1 MEKYSFN
8 EIEAKW
14 QKYWE
19 EHNTFRVEEDESFP
33 KEKRAYVL
41 DMFPYPSGEGLHVG
55 HPEGYTATDIYVR
68 FLRMNGFNV
77 LHPMGF
83 DSFGLPAENYAIKT
97 GTHPKITT
105 EKNISNFERQ
115 INSLG
120 FSYDW
125 QRKVST
131 SSPQYYKWTQYL
143 FLKLYET
150 GLAYQKEAAI
160 NWCPSCMTGLANE
173 EVKDG
178 KCERCSSKIERK
190 NIRQWFLKITAYA
203 QRLLDD
209 LEELDWPSSIKEM
222 QRNWIGKSEGVE
234 LDFHVRLENG
244 ELCKECVRVFT
255 TRIDT
260 IYGVTYIV
268 LSPEHTLL
276 PSITASKYEKD
287 VKEYVYVAK
296 DKTELERT
304 DLGKEKTGVFTGA
317 YAIHPITNKEIPIWV
332 SDYVLTSY
340 GTGAV
345 MAVPFHDERDWAFAN
360 KFGLPKIKVVAKEDD
375 ILLDDNEKKNSKMPS
390 ITIESGAENEV
401 FTGEGILINSAD
413 ASHLSTKDARE
424 YILSLLEKKGC
435 AKKCIHYKMRDWV
448 FSRQRYWGEP
458 IPLIHCP
465 KCGIVPLD
473 VRELPLTLPEI
484 NTYKPSKEGDGPL
497 ATIKEWVNTTCPRCG
512 GKATRETNTMP
523 QWAGSCWYYL
533 RYTDPHNDSFFAQK
547 EKMEYWMPVDLY
559 VGGAEH
565 AVLHLLYARFWHKV
579 FYDLGLVKDKEPF
592 KKLVN
597 QGLITS
603 FAYMKKNKSL
613 VPLDSVEKREDGSFV
628 EKNTGEPLQEVIAK
642 MSKSLKNVVN
652 PDDIVR
658 EYGADTFRMYEMFL
672 GPLEM
677 SKPWNTKGIVGVYRF
692 LEKVWALQDKK
703 LIDCSPDGTE
713 KTWSLT
719 SLLHKTIK
727 KVTNDT
733 QSLNFNT
740 AISQM
745 MIYINELS
753 RLKEIPLYALKTFL
767 HLLSPYAPHISEEL
781 WQRLGE
787 KDLLSDRTWPT
798 YMEEYCQDAQV
809 SIMLS
814 INGKVRGKLNMQA
827 ASSKDE
833 IIKKAFESDIITSLS
848 IKEDKVKKI
857 IVVPDKI
864 INIVL

>member
-1 MEKYSFN
+1 MEKYSFS

-14 QKYWE
+14 QKYWK

-33 KEKRAYVL
+33 KEKRAYIL

-105 EKNISNFERQ
+105 EKNIANFERQ

-125 QRKVST
+125 QRKITT

-143 FLKLYET
+143 FLKLYEK

-178 KCERCSSKIERK
+178 KCERCSSKIEKK

-203 QRLLDD
+203 KRLLED
-209 LEELDWPSSIKEM
+209 LEELDWPASIKDM
-222 QRNWIGKSEGVE
+222 QKNWIGQSEGAE
-234 LDFHVRLENG
+234 LDFHIKKDDG
-244 ELCKECVRVFT
+244 ALCKECVRVFT

-268 LSPEHTLL
+268 LSPEHSLL

-287 VKEYVYVAK
+287 VKEYVGLAK
-296 DKTELERT
+296 NKTELERT
-304 DLGKEKTGVFTGA
+304 DLGKEKTGVFTGS

-345 MAVPFHDERDWAFAN
+345 MAVPAHDERDWAFAN
-360 KFGLPKIKVVAKEDD
+360 KFGLPKIKVVAKDGDSLMAKENED
-375 ILLDDNEKKNSKMPS
+375 
-390 ITIESGAENEV
+390 EV
-401 FTGEGILINSAD
+401 FTGEGVLINSAD
-413 ASHLSTKDARE
+413 ATSLSTKDARE
-424 YILSLLEKKGC
+424 YILSSLEKKGC
-435 AKKCIHYKMRDWV
+435 ATRCIHYKMRDWV

-458 IPLIHCP
+458 IPLIHCS

-473 VRELPLTLPEI
+473 EKDLPLTLPDI
-484 NTYKPSKEGDGPL
+484 ATYKPSKEGDGPL

-512 GKATRETNTMP
+512 GDAMRETNTMP

-533 RYTDPHNDSFFAQK
+533 RYTDPHNTSFFAQK
-547 EKMEYWMPVDLY
+547 DKMDYWMPVDLY

-592 KKLVN
+592 RKLVN

-613 VPLDSVEKREDGSFV
+613 VPIDDVEKKEDGSFV
-628 EKNTGEPLQEVIAK
+628 DKKTGDALQEVIAK

-652 PDDIVR
+652 PDDIIK

-677 SKPWNTKGIVGVYRF
+677 SKPWNTKGILGIYRF

-703 LIDCSPDGTE
+703 IINTSSCDIE
-713 KTWSLT
+713 KTWQLT

-733 QSLNFNT
+733 QTLNFNT

-745 MIYINELS
+745 MIFINELS

-767 HLLSPYAPHISEEL
+767 HLLCPYAPHISEEM

-787 KDLLSDRTWPT
+787 KDLLSNRTWPAFV
-798 YMEEYCQDAQV
+798 EEYCQESEV
-809 SIMLS
+809 LIMLS
-814 INGKVRGKLNMQA
+814 INGKVKGKLSMRVD
-827 ASSKDE
+827 SSKDD
-833 IIKKAFESDIITSLS
+833 IIKKAFESDIITSLA
-848 IKEDKVKKI
+848 INKDDVKKI
-857 IVVPDKI
+857 IVVPNKI

>member
-1 MEKYSFN
+1 MEKYSFS

-14 QKYWE
+14 QKYWK

-41 DMFPYPSGEGLHVG
+41 DMFPYPSGDGLHVG

-105 EKNISNFERQ
+105 EKNIANFERQ

-125 QRKVST
+125 QRKITT

-143 FLKLYET
+143 FLKLYEK

-178 KCERCSSKIERK
+178 KCERCSSKIEKK

-203 QRLLDD
+203 KRLLED
-209 LEELDWPSSIKEM
+209 LEELDWPASIKDM
-222 QRNWIGKSEGVE
+222 QKNWIGQSEGAE
-234 LDFHVRLENG
+234 LDFRVKLENG
-244 ELCKECVRVFT
+244 ALCKECVRVFT

-268 LSPEHTLL
+268 LSPEHHLL

-287 VKEYVYVAK
+287 VKEYVGLAK
-296 DKTELERT
+296 NKTELERT
-304 DLGKEKTGVFTGA
+304 DLGKEKTGVFTGS

-345 MAVPFHDERDWAFAN
+345 MAVPAHDERDWAFAN
-360 KFGLPKIKVVAKEDD
+360 KFELPKIKVVAKDGDASMGNEHED
-375 ILLDDNEKKNSKMPS
+375 
-390 ITIESGAENEV
+390 EV
-401 FTGEGILINSAD
+401 FTGEGVLINSAD
-413 ASHLSTKDARE
+413 ATSLSTKDARE
-424 YILSLLEKKGC
+424 YILSSLEKKGC
-435 AKKCIHYKMRDWV
+435 ATRCTHYKMRDWI

-458 IPLIHCP
+458 IPLIHCS

-473 VRELPLTLPEI
+473 EKDLPLTLPDI
-484 NTYKPSKEGDGPL
+484 TTYKPSNEGDGPL

-512 GKATRETNTMP
+512 GDAMRETNTMP

-533 RYTDPHNDSFFAQK
+533 RYTDPHNESFFAQK
-547 EKMEYWMPVDLY
+547 DKMDYWMPVDLY

-613 VPLDSVEKREDGSFV
+613 VPIDDVEKKEDGSFV
-628 EKNTGEPLQEVIAK
+628 EKKTGEVLQEVIAK

-652 PDDIVR
+652 PDDIIK

-677 SKPWNTKGIVGVYRF
+677 SKPWNTKGILGIYRF

-703 LIDCSPDGTE
+703 LINTSSCDME
-713 KTWSLT
+713 KTWQLT

-733 QSLNFNT
+733 QTLNFNT

-745 MIYINELS
+745 MIFINELS

-767 HLLSPYAPHISEEL
+767 HLLSPYAPHISEEM
-781 WQRLGE
+781 WQKLGE
-787 KDLLSDRTWPT
+787 KDLLSNRKWPAFI
-798 YMEEYCQDAQV
+798 EEYCQESEV
-809 SIMLS
+809 LIMLS
-814 INGKVRGKLNMQA
+814 INGKVRGKLSMQSD
-827 ASSKDE
+827 SSKDE
-833 IIKKAFESDIITSLS
+833 IIKKAFESPIISSLA
-848 IKEDKVKKI
+848 INKDDVKKI
-857 IVVPDKI
+857 IVVPNKI